1 MCVRITII
9 WPMMVKLV
17 WTTAPTVTSFVQTT
31 CAFRAYGGVMEM
43 MIVVMALM
51 SPLPAHR
58 DIVHQVTLRFVLRS
72 RGVGGGVGGRGG
84 GVECINIS
92 FLLFAHPIYQ
102 VTLRLLCT
110 AVVLI
115 TFRSFRRSN
124 FPFSS
129 LTTVVLKVTVNLIR
143 KPTASKFG
151 GKGRG
156 EWGGRLTI
164 LACTHVSVD
173 HCFPHKCTC
182 CLILS
187 FLHVCLRDVS
197 M

>member
-31 CAFRAYGGVMEM
+31 CAFHAYGGVMEM

-72 RGVGGGVGGRGG
+72 RG

-102 VTLRLLCT
+102 VTVRLLCT

-115 TFRSFRRSN
+115 TFRSFRRSDC
-124 FPFSS
+124 S
-129 LTTVVLKVTVNLIR
+129 LFLFNN
-143 KPTASKFG
+143 
-151 GKGRG
+151 
-156 EWGGRLTI
+156 
-164 LACTHVSVD
+164 
-173 HCFPHKCTC
+173 C
-182 CLILS
+182 CSESDCQLNS
-187 FLHVCLRDVS
+187 
-197 M
+197 

>member
-31 CAFRAYGGVMEM
+31 CAFHAYGGVMEM

-84 GVECINIS
+84 RGV
-92 FLLFAHPIYQ
+92 
-102 VTLRLLCT
+102 
-110 AVVLI
+110 
-115 TFRSFRRSN
+115 
-124 FPFSS
+124 
-129 LTTVVLKVTVNLIR
+129 
-143 KPTASKFG
+143 G
-151 GKGRG
+151 GGVGGRG
-156 EWGGRLTI
+156 GEGWSALTYHSSYSPT
-164 LACTHVSVD
+164 LFT
-173 HCFPHKCTC
+173 
-182 CLILS
+182 
-187 FLHVCLRDVS
+187 R
-197 M
+197 